1 MIYIT
6 GDTHGEF
13 RRIIDFCDRIETTRD
28 DVMIILGDAGIN
40 FSGYPRDGWKKQ
52 LLARLPLK
60 IFCIHGNHEKRP
72 ETIKSYKTTSFH
84 GGTAWYEDD
93 YPNILFAKDGEIYDF
108 DGNKCIAIGGA
119 YSVDKW
125 YRLQMGYP
133 WFEDEQPSGEIKKYV
148 ESQLAKKD
156 WKIDVVL
163 SHTLPFEYMPI
174 DLFISGIDQS
184 TVDNSTEHWLSDIE
198 IKLNYKW
205 WYAGHYHTS
214 RITDKVQIMFEDIE
228 EFGIHGG
235 LRQSDDTAI
244 I

>member
-13 RRIIDFCDRIETTRD
+13 RRIIDFCDRMETTRD

-40 FSGYPRDGWKKQ
+40 FAGYPRDGWKKQ
-52 LLARLPLK
+52 LLARLPLI

-72 ETIKSYKTTSFH
+72 ETIKSYKTTTFH
-84 GGTAWYEDD
+84 GGTAWYEYD

-108 DGNKCIAIGGA
+108 DGKKCIAIGGA

-133 WFEDEQPSGEIKKYV
+133 WFDDEQPSDEIKKYV
-148 ESQLAKKD
+148 ESQLAKNE

-184 TVDNSTEHWLSDIE
+184 TVDNSTEYWLSDIE

-228 EFGIHGG
+228 EFGIHG
-235 LRQSDDTAI
+235 D
-244 I
+244 